1 MGTVIFNEK
10 NSVCSLVTSAQFT
23 KSLKQKS
30 QGAVPFL
37 SILVSGILVADKDAY
52 SLEGKL

>member
-10 NSVCSLVTSAQFT
+10 NSVCSLVTSAHFT
-23 KSLKQKS
+23 KPLLQTS
-30 QGAVPFL
+30 QRAVPFL
-37 SILVSGILVADKDAY
+37 SILVNGTLVADKDAY